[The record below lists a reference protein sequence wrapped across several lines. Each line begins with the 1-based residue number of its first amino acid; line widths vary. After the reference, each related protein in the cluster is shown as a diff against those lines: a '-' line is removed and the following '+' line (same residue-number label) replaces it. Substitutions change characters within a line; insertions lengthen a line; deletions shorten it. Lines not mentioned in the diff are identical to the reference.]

1 MISNNRADY
10 SSADEWLM
18 ALRQDELWLSQL
30 QQLESSTPANASIL
44 RERAYEKI
52 GRGETYGFWDSYNHQ
67 VEPVV
72 REVWEIAE
80 LSLPKLKIQVIGML
94 SIEWLEQR
102 SMMGR
107 QNGNTIPLPRD
118 LDTPRARKAFTKA
131 LELNYMEAVGGGK
144 YRWIGTNDKG
154 NTSELAYFLGKIYNY
169 RYSLSGNVGE
179 NFPEDSLNALFGV
192 SRLYSSLSQVYNAK
206 KEQRWRSLIDEIF
219 E

>member
-1 MISNNRADY
+1 
-10 SSADEWLM
+10 
-18 ALRQDELWLSQL
+18 
-30 QQLESSTPANASIL
+30 
-44 RERAYEKI
+44 
-52 GRGETYGFWDSYNHQ
+52 
-67 VEPVV
+67 
-72 REVWEIAE
+72 
-80 LSLPKLKIQVIGML
+80 
-94 SIEWLEQR
+94 
-102 SMMGR
+102 
-107 QNGNTIPLPRD
+107 
-118 LDTPRARKAFTKA
+118 
-131 LELNYMEAVGGGK
+131 MEAVADGK